1 MVESRHSPDVQKY
14 HGYQS
19 VNLGG
24 EIDLNTNSFIKLF
37 YSKNA
42 TVENLFKIF
51 NPIEGW
57 IISNFK
63 LYMVFML
70 RHVENCSVTAIRT
83 LGSGIRSANFTTAL
97 RLKPNRLY

>member
-1 MVESRHSPDVQKY
+1 M
-14 HGYQS
+14 
-19 VNLGG
+19 
-24 EIDLNTNSFIKLF
+24 F

-57 IISNFK
+57 IIYTFK

-70 RHVENCSVTAIRT
+70 RHVEKCSVTTIRT